1 MKPITNDQA
10 ERVSVIGLGAM
21 GSALARTF
29 LQKGYQV
36 TVWNRAPEKTVYFKE
51 AGATIASSAAA
62 AIQASPLAVMCVSDY
77 MTANKILQQ
86 ADTTE
91 ALRDRVLVQ
100 LSTGTPAQ
108 AREQDAWLQQQGA
121 HPIGGAILAWPSQ
134 IGGETTTILVSA
146 PTQLFQQQEALLRS
160 LAGNLTYMGDE
171 PGSSAALFMA
181 ALAYLAGNWIGFT
194 HGALVCESEGLR
206 AADFGL
212 MIQAMASIMGD
223 ESKHMGEV
231 IQHNRYTSPESTV
244 KTTGLD
250 LHLLVQ
256 HAREAGI
263 NAELPGFSAN
273 LFQRA
278 IDAGFGE
285 EEHAAIFKVLQPS

>member
-1 MKPITNDQA
+1 MKAITNDQKD
-10 ERVSVIGLGAM
+10 RVSIIGLGAM

-62 AIQASPLAVMCVSDY
+62 AIQASPLTVMCVSDY
-77 MTANKILQQ
+77 VTANKILQQ
-86 ADTTE
+86 ANMAE

-108 AREQDAWLQQQGA
+108 AREQDAWLRQQGA

-134 IGGETTTILVSA
+134 IGGEATTILVSA
-146 PTQLFQQQEALLRS
+146 PTQLFQQQEALLRT
-160 LAGNLTYMGDE
+160 LAGNLTYMGEE

-206 AADFGL
+206 PADLGL
-212 MIQAMASIMGD
+212 MIQAMASILGD

-231 IQHNRYTSPESTV
+231 IQHNRYTNPESTV
-244 KTTGLD
+244 RTTGLD

-278 IDAGFGE
+278 MDAGFGE
-285 EEHAAIFKVLQPS
+285 EEHAAIFKILQQS